1 MDFILS
7 EEQQML
13 QDSSRRMLEKHCH
26 FEARRPVIDNGAFN
40 EKHWR
45 IYADLGWLGLTLPEE
60 YGGLGCDVA
69 SMAVL
74 MEEFGR
80 VLLVEPIWAVSVLAA
95 QTILAA
101 GDEEKS
107 QQILPSLA
115 AGDALPV
122 LAHNEED
129 ADGLTEYVSTR
140 AQLKADGHWTLSG
153 KKTLVVGG
161 NVADMLI
168 VSARTAGSTTDREG
182 ISLFLIRPDAPGLQR
197 HNVRLVDNR
206 WGAHLEL
213 NNVEVGQAALL
224 GTLHGGFHALQAGHA
239 HGMIALCAES
249 VGVMEKALW
258 ITRDYLKMRKQ
269 FGTPLSTFQSLQHR
283 MSEML
288 IELELSRSMVFR
300 ALSRFDQPIDVR
312 QHALSSTKAHIG
324 KSGKFVCGQ
333 AIQLHGGIG
342 VTEEYVIGHH
352 FKRMT
357 MIEQTLGNSH
367 YHLER
372 LAEAERQAP
381 DVEVTVRP
389 LADDQEERLVPAP
402 TELTLC

>member
-26 FEARRPVIDNGAFN
+26 FEARQPVIDSGAFS
-40 EKHWR
+40 EKHWQ

-80 VLLVEPIWAVSVLAA
+80 VLLVEPVWAVSVLAA

-107 QQILPSLA
+107 QRILPSLA
-115 AGDALPV
+115 AGDALPI
-122 LAHNEED
+122 LAHNEDD
-129 ADGLTEYVSTR
+129 ADGLIEYVATR
-140 AQLKADGHWTLSG
+140 AELKADGNWRLSG

-161 NVADMLI
+161 NVADMFI

-197 HNVRLVDNR
+197 HDVRLVDNR
-206 WGAHLEL
+206 WCAHLEL
-213 NNVEVGQAALL
+213 DDVEVGEAALL
-224 GTLHGGFHALQAGHA
+224 GTLHGGFNALEAGHA

-300 ALSRFDQPIDVR
+300 ALSRFDQALDVR

-357 MIEQTLGNSH
+357 LIEQALGNSH
-367 YHLER
+367 FHLER
-372 LAEAERQAP
+372 LAQVERQAP
-381 DVEVTVRP
+381 DVDTTVSQP
-389 LADDQEERLVPAP
+389 AGNQDELHLAAP
-402 TELTLC
+402 IELTLC